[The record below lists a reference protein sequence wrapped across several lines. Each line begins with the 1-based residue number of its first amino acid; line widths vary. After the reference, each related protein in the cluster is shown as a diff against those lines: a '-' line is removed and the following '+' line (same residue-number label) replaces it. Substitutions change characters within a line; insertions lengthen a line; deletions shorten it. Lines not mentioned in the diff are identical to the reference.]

1 MMILVDVRLDLH
13 QPYVFLLHPNI
24 FRKPDRQQAL
34 HQHYVEQVPNE
45 IHWPNVA
52 VHRHYFVLQRIAI
65 KIDKNFR
72 SFLNSIRTNFI
83 SFKKTGM
90 ITFQCVRDR

>member
-65 KIDKNFR
+65 KIDKIY
-72 SFLNSIRTNFI
+72 SFIFEFNQNKLR
-83 SFKKTGM
+83 KL
-90 ITFQCVRDR
+90 